1 MTADP
6 WGEVPTSDGFAKW
19 ENAGDSVSG
28 RIVAKE
34 VGLDLN
40 GNKVPQLVVDTADGP
55 VTVTASQAQLK
66 ARLLELKPNVGDAI
80 SITYDGNEK
89 REGGKTL
96 KKFTVVVSGAAEVPA
111 AAPAVPAGLEGLDAE
126 TLAKLQ
132 ALQK

>member
-6 WGEVPTSDGFAKW
+6 WGDVPTSDGFAKW
-19 ENAGDSVSG
+19 ETPGDTVTG
-28 RIVAKE
+28 RITVKD

-40 GNKVPQLVVDTADGP
+40 GNKVPQLIVDTADGQ

-66 ARLLELKPNVGDAI
+66 AKLLELKPGVGDTI
-80 SITYDGNEK
+80 TITYDGNEK

-96 KKFTVVVSGAAEVPA
+96 KRFTVTVGGAGG
-111 AAPAVPAGLEGLDAE
+111 PAVPAGLEGIDPE

-132 ALQK
+132 ALQSK